1 MKIFR
6 GSPFQTLDPPKKKCG
21 LDFDSPFSVSSVED
35 DHLGK
40 LNELKDHS
48 LKDPLETNLN
58 DLFQN
63 DEKLNVGN
71 QTSRNPSQSK
81 HSEIPAH
88 LKSIVEK
95 CKLVFD

>member
-1 MKIFR
+1 MSI
-6 GSPFQTLDPPKKKCG
+6 
-21 LDFDSPFSVSSVED
+21 VEN

-40 LNELKDHS
+40 LNELKDYS

-63 DEKLNVGN
+63 DEELNVGN
-71 QTSRNPSQSK
+71 QTSGNPSQSK
-81 HSEIPAH
+81 HCEIPAH
-88 LKSIVEK
+88 SKSIVEK